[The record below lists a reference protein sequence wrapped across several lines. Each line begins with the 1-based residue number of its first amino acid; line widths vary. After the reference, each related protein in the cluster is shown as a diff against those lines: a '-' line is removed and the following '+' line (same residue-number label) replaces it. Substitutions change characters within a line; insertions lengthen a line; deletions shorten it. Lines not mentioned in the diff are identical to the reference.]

1 MDVQQQQ
8 AYDLRVPARTNELVG
23 QRVSG
28 ASSMGVM
35 EMATQMLGACDT
47 CLLVQRLNGYD
58 MSFRRLME
66 RKCPRCAGPLV
77 LPQEIMEM
85 MILYGHFIP
94 EHVAATVLLTTI
106 AVHPSLRADYV
117 ATTMN
122 ELLIPLQTAFV
133 YDVALPKRREGLG
146 MSLRMHR
153 TLRWGLM
160 SMQIVTFSV
169 YLQKE
174 IWSWEDSSTSKTTQR
189 VRL

>member
-1 MDVQQQQ
+1 MPEQLQYRINPSHHMDVQQQQQQQQHQQQ
-8 AYDLRVPARTNELVG
+8 AYDLRGPSARSNELVG
-23 QRVSG
+23 VHASNVSL
-28 ASSMGVM
+28 MGVM
-35 EMATQMLGACDT
+35 ETATQMLGACDT

-94 EHVAATVLLTTI
+94 EHVAATVLLTAI

-153 TLRWGLM
+153 ML
-160 SMQIVTFSV
+160 
-169 YLQKE
+169 
-174 IWSWEDSSTSKTTQR
+174 
-189 VRL
+189 